1 MSAKKRALSSVGS
14 THGGEVY
21 GHAAK
26 RSALSASSRRISV
39 EMVLVAAAAAGAEEE
54 EEVSMTRSRQI
65 MGVGCGGGVVKGV
78 QAVVV

>member
-1 MSAKKRALSSVGS
+1 M
-14 THGGEVY
+14 Y

-26 RSALSASSRRISV
+26 RAALSASSRRISV
-39 EMVLVAAAAAGAEEE
+39 EMVLVAAAAAAGGGEE
-54 EEVSMTRSRQI
+54 EEVSMTRSRQV